1 MLSASNT
8 PNMREGRQKRMP
20 INCEPCRIRKI
31 RCSRDGI
38 PCGTCKRRGVPPANC
53 SFAQRPPRDSS
64 INLEPGMPISP
75 ISTTRSPGQSTDEDL
90 VARIARIERMLAN
103 QQRQTQDG
111 SNNFAPIED
120 QFRINTAT
128 TDNMPGGHGF
138 LQTSA
143 SGHVRFVPCWP
154 TTEPD
159 DETCPDRFE
168 SDVSPFGTQYM
179 TNGLR
184 TSDVLAMLPPS
195 SLCSRLKDIYFES
208 FSPLFHVLHDPTFHQ
223 QYARFQHEP
232 ESVSPAWLALL
243 FAIISTALSACDAN
257 SDFLDDLSRRPSVS
271 AKIRDLSERYRAAAM
286 RCLEMDN
293 YLWRHNITTLQAL
306 IILIYGINHSHGQS
320 WTLLGST
327 YHMALSLGCHI
338 DPASFNL
345 NLVECEERRR
355 CWACVMMLCT
365 LQNTSMRNLAPH
377 YNSSHYSVRMPADVN
392 DFDLTVDSTSLPIH
406 TGRAT
411 QMSYLLLKFRLYDI
425 GSRICSRVLNAATVD
440 PRVITDLD
448 NALIQERDLWSS
460 IYQYHSRQDELSSY
474 HKIHLKI
481 LHSFS
486 HQLALLLHRR
496 ILMQG
501 SPDPVQQQHA
511 RLRSTESSRALLEI
525 HSSLHNNPE
534 FGPFQWYNRGL
545 GCFHTFH
552 AAVVLIATISESSEP
567 NADLSDNIRLLK
579 DCVRR
584 FEDLADLSLVCQR
597 AAPILRRL
605 LTGLGLSMQTENSE
619 LASQAQIA
627 ISTDGTVQALVSAA
641 DDDMSGLD
649 QIFDHLDPQ
658 QWLTPSAVSW
668 GHWDLPL
675 DTTNGS

>member
-1 MLSASNT
+1 
-8 PNMREGRQKRMP
+8 MP
-20 INCEPCRIRKI
+20 
-31 RCSRDGI
+31 
-38 PCGTCKRRGVPPANC
+38 
-53 SFAQRPPRDSS
+53 
-64 INLEPGMPISP
+64 LSP
-75 ISTTRSPGQSTDEDL
+75 ISASRSPGQAPDEDL
-90 VARIARIERMLAN
+90 VARITRIERVLAN
-103 QQRQTQDG
+103 QQRQPQDLAVNFPTSDNGTSPKSVSTDSVPG
-111 SNNFAPIED
+111 SQGA
-120 QFRINTAT
+120 
-128 TDNMPGGHGF
+128 
-138 LQTSA
+138 LQMSA

-159 DETCPDRFE
+159 DESCPETFD
-168 SDVSPFGTQYM
+168 SLVSPFGTHYM
-179 TNGLR
+179 TNGLGV
-184 TSDVLAMLPPS
+184 TDMLAMLPPS
-195 SLCSRLKDIYFES
+195 NLCTRLKEMYFES

-223 QYARFQHEP
+223 QYFQFEQDP
-232 ESVSPAWLALL
+232 ESVSLPWLALL
-243 FAIISTALSACDAN
+243 FAVISTALSACDAN
-257 SDFLDDLSRRPSVS
+257 SGFLGELSRRPTVS
-271 AKIRDLSERYRAAAM
+271 AKIRDLSERYRASAM

-306 IILIYGINHSHGQS
+306 IIVIYGINHSHGQS

-338 DPASFNL
+338 DPSNFKL

-392 DFDLTVDSTSLPIH
+392 DFDLTPDSTSLPIH

-425 GSRICSRVLNAATVD
+425 GSRICSRVLNASIVD
-440 PRVITDLD
+440 PKVTVELD
-448 NALIQERDLWSS
+448 KALIHERGLWKS
-460 IYQYHSRQDELSSY
+460 IYSYHSRQDEIPSY
-474 HKIHLKI
+474 HKIHLNI

-501 SPDPVQQQHA
+501 SPDPFQQQTA
-511 RLRSTESSRALLEI
+511 RLRSVESARALLEI
-525 HSSLHNNPE
+525 HSSLHNNLE

-552 AAVVLIATISESSEP
+552 AAVVLIATISEASEP
-567 NADLSDNIRLLK
+567 DSDLPDSIRLLRE
-579 DCVRR
+579 CVGR
-584 FEDLADLSLVCQR
+584 FEELADLSLVCRR

-605 LTGLGLSMQTENSE
+605 LAGLGLSMDSDDAGEVSQMQRGQT
-619 LASQAQIA
+619 
-627 ISTDGTVQALVSAA
+627 TDVTMNPLA
-641 DDDMSGLD
+641 DDETGNLD

-668 GHWDLPL
+668 GHWDLPF
-675 DTTNGS
+675 DGAQGS

>member
-1 MLSASNT
+1 
-8 PNMREGRQKRMP
+8 MRDIRQKRTP

-31 RCSRDGI
+31 RCPRDGV
-38 PCGTCKRRGVPPANC
+38 PCGTCKRRGVPAADC
-53 SFAQRPPRDSS
+53 SFAQRPAR
-64 INLEPGMPISP
+64 NLQSTSGPIMPISP
-75 ISTTRSPGQSTDEDL
+75 ISTSRSPKQTADEDL
-90 VARIARIERMLAN
+90 VARIARIERMLAA
-103 QQRQTQDG
+103 QQPNTQDASSSILPHSG
-111 SNNFAPIED
+111 SRVSTSPL
-120 QFRINTAT
+120 T
-128 TDNMPGGHGF
+128 TDTSAGGHGA

-159 DETCPDRFE
+159 DESCPDRFE
-168 SDVSPFGTQYM
+168 SDISPFGTQYM
-179 TNGLR
+179 TSGLR
-184 TSDVLAMLPPS
+184 RSDILALLPPT
-195 SLCSRLKDIYFES
+195 SLCTRLKDIYFES

-223 QYARFQHEP
+223 QYIQFEHDP
-232 ESVSPAWLALL
+232 ESVSLAWLALL
-243 FAIISTALSACDAN
+243 FAIISTSLSACDAR
-257 SDFLDDLSRRPSVS
+257 SEFLSDLSRRPTVT
-271 AKIRDLSERYRAAAM
+271 AKIRDLSERYRAGAM

-338 DPASFNL
+338 DPSSFKL

-392 DFDLTVDSTSLPIH
+392 DFDLTVESTSLPIH

-425 GSRICSRVLNAATVD
+425 GSRICSEVLNPPVID
-440 PRVITDLD
+440 PNIIVELD
-448 NALIQERDLWSS
+448 RALIQERDLWNS
-460 IYQYHSRQDELSSY
+460 IYLYHSRQDELSSY

-496 ILMQG
+496 VLMQG
-501 SPDPVQQQHA
+501 SADPVQHQHA
-511 RLRSTESSRALLEI
+511 RSRSTESARALLDI

-552 AAVVLIATISESSEP
+552 AAVVLIATISEASEP
-567 NADLSDNIRLLK
+567 DSGWSDNIRLLRE
-579 DCVRR
+579 CVRR

-597 AAPILRRL
+597 AAPILHRL
-605 LTGLGLSMQTENSE
+605 LTGLGIS
-619 LASQAQIA
+619 
-627 ISTDGTVQALVSAA
+627 ISTDGSALPIPSGASASA
-641 DDDMSGLD
+641 STDLLNAGGEYEMGSLD
-649 QIFDHLDPQ
+649 QIFDHLNPQ

-668 GHWDLPL
+668 SHWDLPM
-675 DTTNGS
+675 DATYGS

>member
-1 MLSASNT
+1 MIQKARTCLPSPQITSRPTSTATTMHNS
-8 PNMREGRQKRMP
+8 RQKRMP
-20 INCEPCRIRKI
+20 INCEPCRLRKI

-38 PCGTCKRRGVPPANC
+38 PCGTCKRRGIPSANC
-53 SFAQRPPRDSS
+53 VFAQRPPRDSLQS
-64 INLEPGMPISP
+64 ESEPSMPLSP
-75 ISTTRSPGQSTDEDL
+75 ISNSRSPRRAPDEDL
-90 VARIARIERMLAN
+90 VARITRIERMLAS
-103 QQRQTQDG
+103 QQRQTQDLTLDSLLSG
-111 SNNFAPIED
+111 DGASPNSITTE
-120 QFRINTAT
+120 NT
-128 TDNMPGGHGF
+128 PGGQGA
-138 LQTSA
+138 LQMSA
-143 SGHVRFVPCWP
+143 SGHVRFVPNWP

-159 DETCPDRFE
+159 DESSPDHFE
-168 SDVSPFGTQYM
+168 NFSSPFGTQYM
-179 TNGLR
+179 TNGLGI
-184 TSDVLAMLPPS
+184 SDMLAMLPPLT
-195 SLCSRLKDIYFES
+195 LCTRLKDIYFES

-223 QYARFQHEP
+223 QYAQFEQDP
-232 ESVSPAWLALL
+232 ESASLAWLALL

-257 SDFLDDLSRRPSVS
+257 SAFLNELSRRPTVS
-271 AKIRDLSERYRAAAM
+271 AKIRDLSERYRASAM

-338 DPASFNL
+338 DPSNFKL

-392 DFDLTVDSTSLPIH
+392 DFDLTPESASLPIH

-425 GSRICSRVLNAATVD
+425 GSRICSRVLNPIAID
-440 PRVITDLD
+440 PQVIAELD
-448 NALIQERDLWSS
+448 KALIHERDLWKS
-460 IYQYHSRQDELSSY
+460 IYLYHSRQDELSSY

-496 ILMQG
+496 VLMQG
-501 SPDPVQQQHA
+501 SPDPFQQQHA
-511 RLRSTESSRALLEI
+511 RSRSIESARALLEI
-525 HSSLHNNPE
+525 HSALHNNPE

-567 NADLSDNIRLLK
+567 DSDLPDSIRLLRE
-579 DCVRR
+579 CVGR
-584 FEDLADLSLVCQR
+584 FEELADLSLVCRR

-605 LTGLGLSMQTENSE
+605 L
-619 LASQAQIA
+619 
-627 ISTDGTVQALVSAA
+627 
-641 DDDMSGLD
+641 
-649 QIFDHLDPQ
+649 
-658 QWLTPSAVSW
+658 
-668 GHWDLPL
+668 
-675 DTTNGS
+675 

>member
-1 MLSASNT
+1 MRWATVADAEVRYSGRSPSSNINETLTTRSGVAEMAHKMRTCLPSPIFTQASTSTATSMHNS
-8 PNMREGRQKRMP
+8 RQKRMP

-38 PCGTCKRRGVPPANC
+38 PCGTCKRRGVPSANC
-53 SFAQRPPRDSS
+53 VFAQRPSRDSLHS
-64 INLEPGMPISP
+64 SSEPTMPISP
-75 ISTTRSPGQSTDEDL
+75 VSVSRSPRRLPDEDL
-90 VARIARIERMLAN
+90 VARITRIERMLAN
-103 QQRQTQDG
+103 QQQQTQDLTIDFSLSG
-111 SNNFAPIED
+111 DAISPNS
-120 QFRINTAT
+120 AT
-128 TDNMPGGHGF
+128 TEGVPGGQGA
-138 LQTSA
+138 LQISA

-159 DETCPDRFE
+159 DDSSPDHFE
-168 SDVSPFGTQYM
+168 SLVSPFGTYYM
-179 TNGLR
+179 TNGLG
-184 TSDVLAMLPPS
+184 TSDMLAMLPPS
-195 SLCSRLKDIYFES
+195 NLCARLKDIYFAS

-223 QYARFQHEP
+223 QYLQFEQDP
-232 ESVSPAWLALL
+232 ESVSLAWIALL
-243 FAIISTALSACDAN
+243 FAIISTALSACDA
-257 SDFLDDLSRRPSVS
+257 SSEFLSELSRRPTVS
-271 AKIRDLSERYRAAAM
+271 AKIRDLSERYRASAM

-338 DPASFNL
+338 DPSNFKL

-392 DFDLTVDSTSLPIH
+392 DFDLTPESASLPIH

-425 GSRICSRVLNAATVD
+425 GSRICSRVLNSTTID
-440 PRVITDLD
+440 PKVITELD
-448 NALIQERDLWSS
+448 KALIHERDLWES
-460 IYQYHSRQDELSSY
+460 IYLYHSRQDELSSY

-501 SPDPVQQQHA
+501 SPDPSQQHNA
-511 RLRSTESSRALLEI
+511 RSRSIESARTLLEI

-552 AAVVLIATISESSEP
+552 AAVVLVATMSESSDPDLDLP
-567 NADLSDNIRLLK
+567 NSIRLLRE
-579 DCVRR
+579 CVGR
-584 FEDLADLSLVCQR
+584 FEELADLSLVCRR

-605 LTGLGLSMQTENSE
+605 L
-619 LASQAQIA
+619 
-627 ISTDGTVQALVSAA
+627 
-641 DDDMSGLD
+641 
-649 QIFDHLDPQ
+649 
-658 QWLTPSAVSW
+658 
-668 GHWDLPL
+668 
-675 DTTNGS
+675 